1 MANIAGKEVPLQQS
15 LKRMRLVLTVLTSQ
29 ILLLLHHIYAR
40 NNFLLQLQR
49 ELTGT
54 SKTLHAKCFYLIVSF
69 VKDAGVSPE
78 KAAMDSSGETKKLNK
93 SQQLKQVFK
102 EYGAVGVSFHVGIS
116 LVSLGIFYLAV
127 SSGVDMTAVLFKLG
141 FSESSLQCKMA
152 AGTSTFVLAYAIHK
166 LFAPVRISITIVS
179 VPFIVRYC
187 RKIGFFK
194 PPAPNP

>member
-69 VKDAGVSPE
+69 VKVSGQAKFYSQSIIKKE
-78 KAAMDSSGETKKLNK
+78 QDFLKKTLFISTLVKDSDFLYNLVDLDLSKFETK
-93 SQQLKQVFK
+93 
-102 EYGAVGVSFHVGIS
+102 
-116 LVSLGIFYLAV
+116 
-127 SSGVDMTAVLFKLG
+127 
-141 FSESSLQCKMA
+141 
-152 AGTSTFVLAYAIHK
+152 
-166 LFAPVRISITIVS
+166 
-179 VPFIVRYC
+179 
-187 RKIGFFK
+187 
-194 PPAPNP
+194 